1 MKKIL
6 LIATAFIMGATA
18 MAQTA
23 DEVMKVN
30 TEKIDFGKIKHNNPV
45 TSSFTITNKSD
56 KPIVIENAWGSC
68 GCTTPEVPKQP
79 IAPNASTKIKVGY
92 NAAVLGSFTKEVY
105 VKLAGV
111 QEPKVIKITGEVLDE
126 AAYNTYAAKNKK
138 ASAPAA
144 AKKEKG

>member
-6 LIATAFIMGATA
+6 LMATAFIMGATA

-92 NAAVLGSFTKEVY
+92 NAAALGSFTKEVY

-138 ASAPAA
+138 APAPAA

>member
-92 NAAVLGSFTKEVY
+92 NAAALGSFTKEVY

-138 ASAPAA
+138 APAPAA